1 MRRPIISARE
11 SLFWLALAAAGGVL
25 VLVVMRPGHTPTEPP
40 LIALREG
47 GQAGTAQRSAAPP
60 VGVRRH
66 VWPQPDV
73 LEVEAPL
80 PSGATLPL
88 TVAEVDPQSGYEMP
102 FAPDATTAGNAAAIP
117 SDAAGL
123 CAALRDAL
131 TNGRETDLAT
141 IRARLVALGTNAV
154 PSLSALLRSGTDRV
168 EVEAVRLLVQIGDSE
183 GLAAALGKVLTVPRE
198 SPAYGLFLTAFA
210 DNRSPAVA
218 QWLTATLGKT
228 QYAETRQQML
238 DILYA
243 MRGPEI
249 VEALDRAALNP
260 MDDMHA
266 KDSRENLAMRHDPS
280 ETEGLAD
287 LLESGDESIRE
298 AAAYGLAYIGS
309 SDACQILADYAEAF
323 PFCANAL
330 ASISSTYAQEALL
343 ALASSSTRSVV
354 VRTSAVQSLASQPSQ
369 RVKTVL
375 ANAVI
380 QEPNTIVVDAMQ
392 AALNTMASDGAE
404 HSEIT
409 PSDKGYEG
417 ELWF

>member
-1 MRRPIISARE
+1 MRLLRIKPKIRHI
-11 SLFWLALAAAGGVL
+11 WLSVAALGVL
-25 VLVVMRPGHTPTEPP
+25 FCGVLCSIQTVPQLESGTMHKTKSIETVQP
-40 LIALREG
+40 LAVRHDGTQSLRGEVLPIPDEASAKDQG
-47 GQAGTAQRSAAPP
+47 G
-60 VGVRRH
+60 
-66 VWPQPDV
+66 
-73 LEVEAPL
+73 
-80 PSGATLPL
+80 
-88 TVAEVDPQSGYEMP
+88 EMP
-102 FAPDATTAGNAAAIP
+102 FASNATTVPSGAIQTLSDP
-117 SDAAGL
+117 SSL
-123 CAALRDAL
+123 CVALRDAL
-131 TNGRETDLAT
+131 VCGSVLEISA
-141 IRARLVALGTNAV
+141 IRARLLALGADAV
-154 PSLSALLRSGTDRV
+154 PAISALLHCGAEKV
-168 EVEAVRLLVQIGDSE
+168 EIEAVRLLAQIGAPE
-183 GLAAALGKVLTVPRE
+183 GLARALGRLLTVSRD
-198 SPAYGLFLTAFA
+198 SPAYGVFLTAFA